1 MNHNFKKSY
10 PGPAWTRSAEV
21 KATRDVIDEINRA
34 ADQRDALLAS
44 LFPADVLRDA
54 QHLQPSTAQVDPAS
68 FRHQL
73 EQARA
78 AIRELLGFIDTK
90 DALIR
95 DLCET
100 VIWLDSDEC
109 NDAHEWPAFVQR
121 VRGILTSGYEVPT

>member
-1 MNHNFKKSY
+1 MSDEQEFAMLMPFVTVASRG
-10 PGPAWTRSAEV
+10 GPH
-21 KATRDVIDEINRA
+21 D
-34 ADQRDALLAS
+34 
-44 LFPADVLRDA
+44 
-54 QHLQPSTAQVDPAS
+54 DPAS

-78 AIRELLGFIDTK
+78 AIRELLEFIDTK

-109 NDAHEWPAFVQR
+109 NDAHEWPAFVKR
-121 VRGILTSGYEVPT
+121 CRGILTSGYEVPT